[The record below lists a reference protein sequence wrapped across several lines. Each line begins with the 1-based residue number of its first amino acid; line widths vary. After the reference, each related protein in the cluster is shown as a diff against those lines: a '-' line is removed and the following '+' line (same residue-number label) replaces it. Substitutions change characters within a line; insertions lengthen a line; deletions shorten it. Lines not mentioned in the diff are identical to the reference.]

1 MRIKKRSFVKD
12 KNELYTAS
20 MPTKT
25 GGFFNHEGAFAVIK
39 SQEKHGFNMI
49 SKEKKTLAHRSC
61 RCLPA
66 FGLQSKDL
74 SCIQKQTRSHPTHK
88 IT

>member
-1 MRIKKRSFVKD
+1 MKKRSFVKD

-39 SQEKHGFNMI
+39 SQQKDGFKMF
-49 SKEKKTLAHRSC
+49 S
-61 RCLPA
+61 
-66 FGLQSKDL
+66 
-74 SCIQKQTRSHPTHK
+74 
-88 IT
+88 